1 MEEMT
6 PQMTI
11 ADAKSHQPAL
21 HSNNHAHTHVHGSH
35 WFGRV
40 NKKIAVTITNAVGSM
55 WAAYLF
61 CALALVSLPAA
72 IHSHDPIIIVAWI
85 AQTFLQ
91 LVLLPIIIVAQNV
104 QAAAA
109 DARAKSDHATLKAI
123 HTLTREV
130 YDINQRQNEILQM
143 LREKELTRTPLDG
156 NERAGNQDA

>member
-1 MEEMT
+1 MEDT
-6 PQMTI
+6 PARMSVE
-11 ADAKSHQPAL
+11 DAKSHQPAL
-21 HSNNHAHTHVHGSH
+21 HEYRHAHTQVHGRR
-35 WFGRV
+35 WVGRL
-40 NKKIAVTITNAVGSM
+40 NKKIALTITNAVGSM

-109 DARAKSDHATLKAI
+109 DTRAKSDHATLKAI
-123 HTLTREV
+123 HTLTLEV
-130 YDINQRQNEILQM
+130 YELNKRQNEILQM
-143 LREKELTRTPLDG
+143 LQEKK
-156 NERAGNQDA
+156 

>member
-1 MEEMT
+1 MDETT
-6 PQMTI
+6 PRMSV
-11 ADAKSHQPAL
+11 ADAKAHQPVL
-21 HSNNHAHTHVHGSH
+21 HSNSHAHTHVHGNH
-35 WFGRV
+35 WVGRM
-40 NKKIAVTITNAVGSM
+40 NKKIALAITKVVGSM

-109 DARAKSDHATLKAI
+109 DARAKADHATLKAI
-123 HTLTREV
+123 HTLTLEV
-130 YDINQRQNEILQM
+130 YEINQRQNEILQM
-143 LREKELTRTPLDG
+143 LREKELTRTHADDA
-156 NERAGNQDA
+156 ERTDQRDA

>member
-1 MEEMT
+1 MEECT
-6 PQMTI
+6 SQMTI
-11 ADAKSHQPAL
+11 ADAKAHQPAL
-21 HSNNHAHTHVHGSH
+21 HSNNHAHTHVHGNH
-35 WFGRV
+35 WIGQI
-40 NKKIAVTITNAVGSM
+40 NKKIALAITKAVGSM

-123 HTLTREV
+123 HTLTIEV
-130 YDINQRQNEILQM
+130 YEINQRQNEILQM
-143 LREKELTRTPLDG
+143 LREKELTRTPAD
-156 NERAGNQDA
+156 DAVRTGKRDA

>member
-1 MEEMT
+1 MEET
-6 PQMTI
+6 PQRMSV
-11 ADAKSHQPAL
+11 ADAKAHQPAL

-35 WFGRV
+35 WFGRI

-123 HTLTREV
+123 HTLTLEV
-130 YDINQRQNEILQM
+130 YEINQRQNEILQM
-143 LREKELTRTPLDG
+143 LREKELTRTPAD
-156 NERAGNQDA
+156 NAGRTGQRDA

>member
-6 PQMTI
+6 PRMSV
-11 ADAKSHQPAL
+11 ADAKAHQPAL
-21 HSNNHAHTHVHGSH
+21 HSNSHAHTNVHGSH
-35 WFGRV
+35 RIGRI
-40 NKKIAVTITNAVGSM
+40 NKKIALTITNAVGSM

-72 IHSHDPIIIVAWI
+72 IHSHDPSIIVAWI

-109 DARAKSDHATLKAI
+109 DARAKADHATLKAI
-123 HTLTREV
+123 HTLTLEV
-130 YDINQRQNEILQM
+130 YEINQRQNEILQM
-143 LREKELTRTPLDG
+143 LGEKELTRTP
-156 NERAGNQDA
+156 ATDAVRTGQHDT

>member
-1 MEEMT
+1 MEERT
-6 PQMTI
+6 SQMTI
-11 ADAKSHQPAL
+11 ADAKAHQPVL
-21 HSNNHAHTHVHGSH
+21 HNPTHAHTHVHGAH
-35 WFGRV
+35 WFGRI

-130 YDINQRQNEILQM
+130 YDINQRQNEILQL
-143 LREKELTRTPLDG
+143 LRDTTIPRTTPAELGRTGDD
-156 NERAGNQDA
+156 DA